1 MKTVWILKGLPASGK
16 STFAKELLSK
26 HPGAYKRINR
36 DDLRAML
43 DASHHSKE
51 NERFALQVRDL
62 LIVAALR
69 NGKHVIVDDT
79 NLNPQHEPHI
89 RNLVHEYR
97 RETGDEVS
105 VRVKFFEVSLE
116 EAIARDLKRP
126 RPVGERVIRQIY
138 EKYLAPPVVPL
149 QQDETLPKAILVD
162 IDGTIAERGQRSPFD
177 WERVHLDTPKGHV
190 VQLVKGLH
198 RAGYRIIFL
207 SGRDEVCRD
216 MTKEWIAQHFAWR
229 EPDDYLLLMR
239 GHRDQRKDSIIKRE
253 LFDGHVR
260 GRFYVE
266 AVIDDRNQVVDMW
279 RRELGLTCLQVDYG
293 DF

>member
-1 MKTVWILKGLPASGK
+1 
-16 STFAKELLSK
+16 
-26 HPGAYKRINR
+26 
-36 DDLRAML
+36 
-43 DASHHSKE
+43 
-51 NERFALQVRDL
+51 
-62 LIVAALR
+62 
-69 NGKHVIVDDT
+69 
-79 NLNPQHEPHI
+79 
-89 RNLVHEYR
+89 
-97 RETGDEVS
+97 
-105 VRVKFFEVSLE
+105 
-116 EAIARDLKRP
+116 
-126 RPVGERVIRQIY
+126 
-138 EKYLAPPVVPL
+138 KYLAPPVVPL
-149 QQDETLPKAILVD
+149 QQDDTLPKVILVD

-198 RAGYRIIFL
+198 RAGYGVIFL
-207 SGRDEVCRD
+207 SGRDEVCRET
-216 MTKEWIAQHFAWR
+216 TKAWIAQHFAWQ

-260 GRFYVE
+260 DKFYVE

>member
-1 MKTVWILKGLPASGK
+1 
-16 STFAKELLSK
+16 
-26 HPGAYKRINR
+26 
-36 DDLRAML
+36 
-43 DASHHSKE
+43 
-51 NERFALQVRDL
+51 
-62 LIVAALR
+62 
-69 NGKHVIVDDT
+69 
-79 NLNPQHEPHI
+79 
-89 RNLVHEYR
+89 
-97 RETGDEVS
+97 
-105 VRVKFFEVSLE
+105 VSLE

-162 IDGTIAERGQRSPFD
+162 IDGTIAQMGKRSPFD

-198 RAGYRIIFL
+198 RAGYRIIFHERT
-207 SGRDEVCRD
+207 GRGVPGNHQGVDRAALRLAGTRRVPAVHADARRP
-216 MTKEWIAQHFAWR
+216 AQ
-229 EPDDYLLLMR
+229 
-239 GHRDQRKDSIIKRE
+239 G
-253 LFDGHVR
+253 FDHQAGIVR
-260 GRFYVE
+260 RARAGQFYVE